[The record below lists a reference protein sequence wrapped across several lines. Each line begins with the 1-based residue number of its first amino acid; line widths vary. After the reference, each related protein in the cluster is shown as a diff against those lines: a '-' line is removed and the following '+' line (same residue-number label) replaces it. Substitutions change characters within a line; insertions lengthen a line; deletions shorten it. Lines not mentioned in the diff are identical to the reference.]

1 MPESELQTPELLIL
15 GHNES
20 DARRLVE
27 QAIADG
33 KKFKDTETMIQ
44 AIYQKQAAH

>member
-1 MPESELQTPELLIL
+1 LIL

-27 QAIADG
+27 SALASGQ
-33 KKFKDTETMIQ
+33 KFKDTEAMIQ
-44 AIYQKQAAH
+44 AIYQKQATKR